1 MLAGDGPCEDPQD
14 DEEDD
19 FLPPF
24 RPAAAFWA
32 LLPPLPLPLLCL
44 LRLLPELLPPRLEL
58 PSEFEI
64 AAARDFLMPFLR
76 RPSYCLSFLTLE
88 PWSLAIGRPPRF
100 RTSLVLTCLPGPC
113 EPYSA
118 G

>member
-1 MLAGDGPCEDPQD
+1 MPPATWPPHPWLPTKPERCLASRRGAPWGLLVWHGDQ
-14 DEEDD
+14 DD

-44 LRLLPELLPPRLEL
+44 LRLLPELFPPRLEL
-58 PSEFEI
+58 PSAFEI
-64 AAARDFLMPFLR
+64 AAARDLLIPFLR

-88 PWSLAIGRPPRF
+88 P
-100 RTSLVLTCLPGPC
+100 
-113 EPYSA
+113 
-118 G
+118 